1 MAMSSATCVS
11 CHRFTAA
18 ASSSSCTDAPPLH
31 SKKAKGRAVLP
42 ICNGFR
48 LKSSSTS
55 FSGYGKSLH
64 KTRKVHPRGVVCEAQ
79 ETATEALEVN
89 DSTWQKLVLESDIPV
104 LVDFW
109 APWCGPC
116 RMIAPLVD
124 ELAKQYAGKITCL
137 KLNTDESP
145 NVATEYGIRSIPT
158 VMVFNKGEKKD
169 TVIGAVPKT
178 TLIATVEKYL
188 DRR

>member
-1 MAMSSATCVS
+1 M
-11 CHRFTAA
+11 
-18 ASSSSCTDAPPLH
+18 
-31 SKKAKGRAVLP
+31 P

-55 FSGYGKSLH
+55 FSGYEKSLH
-64 KTRKVHPRGVVCEAQ
+64 KPKRKAHPRGVVCEAQ

-89 DSTWQKLVLESDIPV
+89 DSTWPKLVLQSDIPV

-116 RMIAPLVD
+116 RMIAPLID

-145 NVATEYGIRSIPT
+145 NIATEYGIRSIPT
-158 VMVFNKGEKKD
+158 VMVFKNGEKKD
-169 TVIGAVPKT
+169 TIIGAVPKT